1 MFPQHL
7 KSTIFGTIKDDVTG
21 AAKSIS
27 IFNSSISD
35 IKENLSN
42 GQGFFYSVF
51 QGNKLNNND
60 VQGILNYVKAMEDG
74 VDESEALK
82 TNLTGCSVAAQKYV
96 DDAKN
101 AGKSTE
107 QMKVGLKDAA
117 KAGGGF
123 KGVIA
128 NIGSNLA
135 NMATGMIIGAA
146 IQFAINTIIT
156 AFDNLVNAYKK
167 SMEEMSNY
175 QSNISSLKSETESL
189 NKELKD
195 TKEKIAAIESINPTK
210 LNLFDEAELQRLKAY
225 NDELE
230 RKLRLNKAQL
240 DVDIKSANK
249 TAKWTYAN
257 SQVDFNPINKYIGE
271 NANAQWY
278 DWLLVTTPWN
288 YWSTI
293 VENATNVIQGNTWD
307 QQMDYLSQTEQAQEK
322 YKKAVEEFEKF
333 TATHDPVGDE
343 YNKLLADKNQFENE
357 FNNGYLANLSSRYT
371 DWQIELNS
379 LNPDDLTN
387 TERIKELEEAIARYD
402 AIVNKMSGNKT
413 FAEVYNSAEFSDVTK
428 KLEELA
434 KAGKLTEDTFNS
446 VDGIDKFKEAIG
458 ETLIEGQT
466 FADVITSIIAKVND
480 LGTSAGDTGD
490 QIKTLADRIAEINK
504 SNSTSIKNISKIQ
517 NAISTMQSKDYLS
530 FDDVSDLL
538 EIDPSL
544 ADKFTQ
550 TTQGYKIA
558 VEDLTEA
565 KKKYAEESKKSVQ
578 TELENTNSDISSK
591 KDEIKKLQEE
601 KKRYETDLEE
611 VQSASIFRSFYN
623 SMPTDEGKEDYI
635 KQLESDTNS
644 TYFANLVKDEEYAK
658 QQEDEIAKKI
668 KGIETN
674 IDLANGKIEESG
686 QLVSVLNVILN
697 EMSNPIDKQ
706 ALSFSDVI
714 SKLSD
719 AKDLLDSVKD
729 EITSSGAIS
738 LETLEKIS
746 SSYPEL
752 ENSVADYMMGLISA
766 SDLLKDVQK
775 QYDNDTIAYRENIV
789 EKIQLTDTELNNYLS
804 YLNTKVKDSEDYYRN
819 IGGLEKKFIDYMADN
834 YSLDLESCR
843 TWAQAKTAM
852 IEQTKLD
859 VYNADKLY
867 DFETMSYK
875 DGWTD
880 FVNSHTLQEIE
891 GVQAILDN
899 YESAV
904 EEFGKRTAFAKADE
918 FATNSS
924 SKKNSTK
931 STTNE
936 VFDWI
941 EVRLNRL
948 ADKTKSF
955 FDKVS
960 DYVSNITNERNL
972 SKAIN
977 STQKEIDANKKAE
990 QKYKQKANSV
1000 NLSESWRKKVRE
1012 GNFSINELTDETL
1025 IKNIQDY
1032 QKWWEKARDSAQNIA
1047 DLTEQKKDYLS
1058 QQFDSKYERQQRI
1071 TDKYSTANDKINDII
1086 SYKENK
1092 GGKVSAGDYNNLNRN
1107 LTSQNKSLSTQNK
1120 MLLQQQ
1126 KTVQKG
1132 SAKWQEYQEKID
1144 ANSQSIRQ
1152 NTIAIAENNNKKF
1165 DLKIS
1170 DYERSAGNHERTITN
1185 IQNSMDLAKAQGK
1198 KTGDS
1203 YYRNMI
1209 NASKMQNTVL
1219 QKERNAIFN
1228 ERKTVQYG
1236 SERYDELTE
1245 KLRGVDDQISEN
1257 NKNQAEWNATIRN
1270 IPMDRLNE
1278 YLDIAEAI
1286 VSKTKSYIERI
1297 SYINGESTVSAN
1309 QIRSQKYSDTAIANQ
1324 RELFNRY
1331 LGEFKKAKKEGR
1343 LSDADDYQKLYLQSA
1358 STYNE
1363 MLKANEELERQ
1374 ARDIELYRNYEKD
1387 LQHIEDVKK
1396 ALSSLSDMINDDA
1409 LYNDD
1414 GSFSEHGIAK
1424 IALTMKNLEEAKSS
1438 VDDYKKEIDALNE
1451 AHKQGKYNDDEYA
1464 EKLRELTDGYQNAT
1478 SEVNSYTEAIKDLY
1492 KNQAQEELN
1501 ALNELI
1507 DLRSKA
1513 VQKKKEYYDF
1523 DKTIKNKTKDI
1534 TATQMQIEALNGV
1547 STAEAK
1553 AQKALLEEQLSDL
1566 EEDLADTQADHI
1578 YQVQI
1583 DGLNEQKEI
1592 LQDIYD
1598 NFVDS
1603 LNKCLDAEGTIIS
1616 NATALSQNSIESVR
1630 KLLEDIAKARG
1641 YDLNYVDNNNSL
1653 AHFADGGKVIS
1664 AKSKGRDDGVAW
1676 LKAGEFVLNEQAF
1689 KAFKYTLPT
1698 IDNLADKMSTMVK
1711 SASNSDKSVSIGDV
1725 QLIVQGNVDRDVMD
1739 DLKKYQKQITESVI
1753 TNITKDL
1760 RKVGY
1765 KR

>member
-1 MFPQHL
+1 M
-7 KSTIFGTIKDDVTG
+7 KK
-21 AAKSIS
+21 
-27 IFNSSISD
+27 
-35 IKENLSN
+35 NLSN
-42 GQGFFYSVF
+42 GQGLFYSIF
-51 QGNKLNNND
+51 QGNTLNEKD
-60 VQGILNYVKAMEDG
+60 ILGIQNYIKAM
-74 VDESEALK
+74 DEGARHADAFK
-82 TNLTGCSVAAQKYV
+82 TNLSSCSVAAQEYINEAR
-96 DDAKN
+96 DAK
-101 AGKSTE
+101 KSTD
-107 QMKVGLKDAA
+107 QMSAGLKEVP
-117 KAGGGF
+117 KAGN
-123 KGVIA
+123 GVKNA
-128 NIGSNLA
+128 FLNITSTIG
-135 NMATGMIIGAA
+135 NMAAGMVVGAA

-175 QSNISSLKSETESL
+175 QSNISSLKSEAESL

-230 RKLRLNKAQL
+230 KKLRLNKAQL
-240 DVDIKSANK
+240 EVDAKSADK

-257 SQVDFNPINKYIGE
+257 SQVDFNPLNKYFGD

-278 DWLLVTTPWN
+278 DWVIPFLSTPYFWG
-288 YWSTI
+288 SI
-293 VENATNVIQGNTWD
+293 FAKNATNVIQGNTWD
-307 QQMDYLSQTEQAQEK
+307 QQMDYLSQTEQAQER
-322 YKKAVEEFEKF
+322 YKKSVEEFEKF
-333 TATHDPVGDE
+333 IATHDPVGEE

-357 FNNGYLANLSSRYT
+357 FNNGYLANLSARYT

-458 ETLIEGQT
+458 ETLTEGQT
-466 FADVITSIIAKVND
+466 FADVITSIIARVND
-480 LGTSAGDTGD
+480 LGVAAGDTGN

-504 SNSTSIKNISKIQ
+504 DNSTSIKNISKIQ

-565 KKKYAEESKKSVQ
+565 RKKYTEESKKSVQ

-601 KKRYETDLEE
+601 KKRYEGQLAE
-611 VQSASIFRSFYN
+611 VGKARIISQDMLKGQLSNFSSNKALN
-623 SMPTDEGKEDYI
+623 VDEI
-635 KQLESDTNS
+635 KKNIDS
-644 TYFANLVKDEEYAK
+644 YP
-658 QQEDEIAKKI
+658 QQEEEIAKKI
-668 KGIETN
+668 KEIETN

-686 QLVSVLNVILN
+686 QLASVLKVILN

-706 ALSFSDVI
+706 ALSLSDVI

-719 AKDLLDSVKD
+719 AKDLLDTVKD
-729 EITSSGAIS
+729 EISSSGTIS

-752 ENSVADYMMGLISA
+752 ENAVADYMMGLTSA

-775 QYDNDTIAYRENIV
+775 QYDNDTIAYRENIA

-819 IGGLEKKFIDYMADN
+819 IGGLEKKFIDYMANN

-852 IEQTKLD
+852 MEQTKLA
-859 VYNADKLY
+859 VYDADKLY
-867 DFETMSYK
+867 DFETMSYR

-880 FVNSHTLQEIE
+880 FVNSNTLQTVEA
-891 GVQAILDN
+891 VQSIFDN

-904 EEFGKRTAFAKADE
+904 EEFGKRSAVFNKADE
-918 FATNSS
+918 FVANSS

-960 DYVSNITNERNL
+960 DYISNVTNERNL
-972 SKAIN
+972 SKAITA
-977 STQKEIDANKKAE
+977 TQNEINANKRAE
-990 QKYKQKANSV
+990 QKYRQKANSIK
-1000 NLSESWRKKVRE
+1000 LSESWKKKVRE
-1012 GNFSINELTDETL
+1012 GNFSINEVTNETL

-1092 GGKVSAGDYNNLNRN
+1092 GGKVSARDYDNLNRN

-1132 SAKWQEYQEKID
+1132 SAKWQEYKEKID

-1170 DYERSAGNHERTITN
+1170 DYERSVGNHERTITN
-1185 IQNSMDLAKAQGK
+1185 VQNSMDLAKAQGK

-1203 YYRNMI
+1203 YYRYMI
-1209 NASKMQNTVL
+1209 NTSKMQNTVL

-1257 NKNQAEWNATIRN
+1257 NKSQAEWNATIRN

-1331 LGEFKKAKKEGR
+1331 LDEFKKAKKEGR
-1343 LSDADDYQKLYLQSA
+1343 LSDADEYQKLYLQSA

-1438 VDDYKKEIDALNE
+1438 VYDYKKEIDALNK

-1478 SEVNSYTEAIKDLY
+1478 SEVNNYTEAIKDLY

-1507 DLRSKA
+1507 DTRSEA
-1513 VQKKKEYYDF
+1513 LQKKKEYYDY
-1523 DKTIKNKTKDI
+1523 DKTIKSKTKDI
-1534 TATQMQIEALNGV
+1534 TAMQMQIEALNGV

-1598 NFVDS
+1598 KFVDS

-1630 KLLEDIAKARG
+1630 KLLDDIAKARG
-1641 YDLNYVDNNNSL
+1641 YDLNYVDNNNTL

-1664 AKSKGRDDGVAW
+1664 AKGKGRDDGVAW

-1689 KAFKYTLPT
+1689 KAFKYALPT
-1698 IDNLADKMSTMVK
+1698 IDNLADKMSTIVK
-1711 SASNSDKSVSIGDV
+1711 SASNYDKAVSIGDV
-1725 QLIVQGNVDRDVMD
+1725 QLIVQGNVDRNVMD
-1739 DLKKYQKQITESVI
+1739 DLKKYQKQITDSVI

>member
-1 MFPQHL
+1 MYPQHL
-7 KSTIFGTIKDDVTG
+7 KSTIFGTIKDNVTG
-21 AAKSIS
+21 AATKIS
-27 IFNSSISD
+27 IFNSSIKD
-35 IKENLSN
+35 MKENLSN
-42 GQGFFYSVF
+42 GQGVFYSIF
-51 QGNKLNNND
+51 QGNKLNDND
-60 VQGILNYVKAMEDG
+60 VQGILSYVKAIESG
-74 VDESEALK
+74 VDPAEALK
-82 TNLTGCSVAAQKYV
+82 TNITGCSVAAQKYV
-96 DDAKN
+96 NDATAANKT
-101 AGKSTE
+101 TE
-107 QMKVGLKDAA
+107 QMKAGLKDAA

-123 KGVIA
+123 KSAIA
-128 NIGSNLA
+128 NIGSTLG
-135 NMATGMIIGAA
+135 NMVTGMLVGAA

-175 QSNISSLKSETESL
+175 QSNISSLKSEAESL

-195 TKEKIAAIESINPTK
+195 TKEKIAAIESINPAK

-240 DVDIKSANK
+240 EVDAKSADK

-257 SQVDFNPINKYIGE
+257 SQVDFNPLNKYFGD

-278 DWLLVTTPWN
+278 DWVIPFLSTPYFWG
-288 YWSTI
+288 SI
-293 VENATNVIQGNTWD
+293 FAENATNVIQGNTWD
-307 QQMDYLSQTEQAQEK
+307 QQMDYLSQTEQAQER

-333 TATHDPVGDE
+333 TATHDPVGEE

-446 VDGIDKFKEAIG
+446 VDGINKFKEAIG
-458 ETLIEGQT
+458 ETLTEGQT
-466 FADVITSIIAKVND
+466 FADVITSIIARVND
-480 LGTSAGDTGD
+480 LGTSASDTGD

-504 SNSTSIKNISKIQ
+504 NNSTSIQNISKIQ

-565 KKKYAEESKKSVQ
+565 RKKYTEESKKSVQ

-601 KKRYETDLEE
+601 KKRYEGQLVE
-611 VQSASIFRSFYN
+611 VGKARIISQDMLKGQLSNFSSNKALN
-623 SMPTDEGKEDYI
+623 VDEI
-635 KQLESDTNS
+635 KKNIDS
-644 TYFANLVKDEEYAK
+644 YP
-658 QQEDEIAKKI
+658 QQEEEIAKKI
-668 KGIETN
+668 KEIETN
-674 IDLANGKIEESG
+674 IDLANGKIEESE
-686 QLVSVLNVILN
+686 QLASVLKVILN

-706 ALSFSDVI
+706 ALSLSDVV

-729 EITSSGAIS
+729 EISSNGAIS

-775 QYDNDTIAYRENIV
+775 QYDNDTIAYRENIA
-789 EKIQLTDTELNNYLS
+789 EKIQLTDAELNNYLS
-804 YLNTKVKDSEDYYRN
+804 YLNTKVANSEDYYKN
-819 IGGLEKKFIDYMADN
+819 IGGLEKNFVDYMSDN
-834 YSLDLESCR
+834 YNLDLKNCK
-843 TWAQAKTAM
+843 TWAEAKAAM
-852 IEQTKLD
+852 IAQTKLS
-859 VYNADKLY
+859 VYGADSLY
-867 DFETMSYK
+867 DFETMTYK
-875 DGWTD
+875 DHWAD
-880 FVNSHTLQEIE
+880 FVHDNTLQTVEA
-891 GVQAILDN
+891 VQSIFDN

-904 EEFGKRTAFAKADE
+904 EEFGKRGAVFDKTDKFVA
-918 FATNSS
+918 NSS

-960 DYVSNITNERNL
+960 DYVSNVTNERNL
-972 SKAIN
+972 SKAITA
-977 STQKEIDANKKAE
+977 TQKEINANKKAE
-990 QKYKQKANSV
+990 QKYRQKANSV
-1000 NLSESWRKKVRE
+1000 SLSESWKKKVRE
-1012 GNFSINELTDETL
+1012 GNFSINELTNETL

-1058 QQFDSKYERQQRI
+1058 QQFDSKLERQQRI
-1071 TDKYSTANDKINDII
+1071 TTKYSNASQKHDDII
-1086 SYKENK
+1086 SLKQTKGKKVTAADYKT
-1092 GGKVSAGDYNNLNRN
+1092 ANNYLNN
-1107 LTSQNKSLSTQNK
+1107 QNKSLREENK
-1120 MLLQQQ
+1120 LLREQQ
-1126 KTVQKG
+1126 KHVEKG
-1132 SAKWQEYQEKID
+1132 SKKWQEYQEKID

-1152 NTIAIAENNNKKF
+1152 NTIDIAENNNKKF

-1185 IQNSMDLAKAQGK
+1185 VQNSMDLAKAQGK

-1203 YYRNMI
+1203 YYRYMI

-1331 LGEFKKAKKEGR
+1331 LDEFEKAKKEGR
-1343 LSDADDYQKLYLQSA
+1343 LADADENQKLYLQSA

-1363 MLKANEELERQ
+1363 MLKTNEELERQ

-1438 VDDYKKEIDALNE
+1438 VDDYKKEIDALNK

-1464 EKLRELTDGYQNAT
+1464 EKLRELTDGYQNAS

-1507 DLRSKA
+1507 DLRSQA
-1513 VQKKKEYYDF
+1513 LQKKKEYYDF

-1534 TATQMQIEALNGV
+1534 TAIQMQIEALNGV

-1598 NFVDS
+1598 KFVES
-1603 LNKCLDAEGTIIS
+1603 LNKCLDTEGTIIS
-1616 NATALSQNSIESVR
+1616 NATVLSQNSIESVR
-1630 KLLEDIAKARG
+1630 KLLDDIAKARG
-1641 YDLNYVDNNNSL
+1641 YDLSYVDNNNTL

-1664 AKSKGRDDGVAW
+1664 AKGRGRDDGVAW

-1711 SASNSDKSVSIGDV
+1711 SASNYDKAVSIGDV
-1725 QLIVQGNVDRDVMD
+1725 QLIVQGNVDRNVMD
-1739 DLKKYQKQITESVI
+1739 DLKKYQKQITDSVI

>member
-1 MFPQHL
+1 MEGCSQAAKEYVANCVNAK
-7 KSTIFGTIKDDVTG
+7 KSTDQMVAGLEEVPKAG
-21 AAKSIS
+21 
-27 IFNSSISD
+27 
-35 IKENLSN
+35 N
-42 GQGFFYSVF
+42 GV
-51 QGNKLNNND
+51 
-60 VQGILNYVKAMEDG
+60 
-74 VDESEALK
+74 
-82 TNLTGCSVAAQKYV
+82 
-96 DDAKN
+96 KN
-101 AGKSTE
+101 AFLNIAST
-107 QMKVGLKDAA
+107 
-117 KAGGGF
+117 
-123 KGVIA
+123 
-128 NIGSNLA
+128 IG
-135 NMATGMIIGAA
+135 NMAAGMVVGAA

-167 SMEEMSNY
+167 SMEEMSDY
-175 QSNISSLKSETESL
+175 QSNISSLKSEAESL

-210 LNLFDEAELQRLKAY
+210 LNLFDEAELQRLKDY

-240 DVDIKSANK
+240 EVDAKSADK

-257 SQVDFNPINKYIGE
+257 SQVDFNPLNKYFGD

-278 DWLLVTTPWN
+278 DWVIPFLSTPYFWG
-288 YWSTI
+288 SI
-293 VENATNVIQGNTWD
+293 FAENATNVIQGNTWD
-307 QQMDYLSQTEQAQEK
+307 QQMDYLSQTEQAQER
-322 YKKAVEEFEKF
+322 YKKSVEEFEKF
-333 TATHDPVGDE
+333 IATHDPVGEE

-357 FNNGYLANLSSRYT
+357 FNNGYLANLSARYT

-379 LNPDDLTN
+379 LDPKDLTN
-387 TERIKELEEAIARYD
+387 TERIKALEEAIARYD

-446 VDGIDKFKEAIG
+446 VEGIDKFKEAIS
-458 ETLIEGQT
+458 ETLTEGQT
-466 FADVITSIIAKVND
+466 FADVITSIIARVND
-480 LGTSAGDTGD
+480 LGVAAGDTGN

-504 SNSTSIKNISKIQ
+504 DNSTSIKNISKIQ

-565 KKKYAEESKKSVQ
+565 RKKYTEESKKSVQ

-601 KKRYETDLEE
+601 KKRYEGQLAE
-611 VQSASIFRSFYN
+611 VGKARIISQDMLKGQLSNFSSNKALN
-623 SMPTDEGKEDYI
+623 VDEI
-635 KQLESDTNS
+635 KKNIDS
-644 TYFANLVKDEEYAK
+644 YP
-658 QQEDEIAKKI
+658 QQEEEIAKKI
-668 KGIETN
+668 KEIETN
-674 IDLANGKIEESG
+674 IDLANGKIEESE
-686 QLVSVLNVILN
+686 QLASVLKVILN

-706 ALSFSDVI
+706 ALSLSDVI

-719 AKDLLDSVKD
+719 AKNLLDTVKD
-729 EITSSGAIS
+729 EISSSGAIS

-752 ENSVADYMMGLISA
+752 ENAVADYMMGLTSA

-834 YSLDLESCR
+834 YSLDLKSCR

-852 IEQTKLD
+852 MEQTKLA
-859 VYNADKLY
+859 VYDADKLY

-880 FVNSHTLQEIE
+880 FVNSHTLQSVEA
-891 GVQAILDN
+891 VQSIFDN

-904 EEFGKRTAFAKADE
+904 EEFGKRSAVFNKADE
-918 FATNSS
+918 FVANSS

-960 DYVSNITNERNL
+960 DYISNVTNERNL
-972 SKAIN
+972 GKAITA
-977 STQKEIDANKKAE
+977 TQNEINANKRAE
-990 QKYKQKANSV
+990 QKYRQKANSI
-1000 NLSESWRKKVRE
+1000 NLSESWKKKVRE
-1012 GNFSINELTDETL
+1012 GNFSINELTNETL

-1107 LTSQNKSLSTQNK
+1107 LTSQNKSLSIQNK

-1132 SAKWQEYQEKID
+1132 SAKWQEYKEKID

-1170 DYERSAGNHERTITN
+1170 DYERSVGNHERTVTN
-1185 IQNSMDLAKAQGK
+1185 IQNSMDLANARGK
-1198 KTGDS
+1198 KTGDG
-1203 YYRNMI
+1203 YYRRMI

-1219 QKERNAIFN
+1219 QKERNAILY
-1228 ERKTVQYG
+1228 EITTVQYG

-1257 NKNQAEWNATIRN
+1257 NKSQAEWNATIRDL
-1270 IPMDRLNE
+1270 PMDRINE
-1278 YLDIAEAI
+1278 YLNLIESFISA
-1286 VSKTKSYIERI
+1286 KKSYVDAM
-1297 SYINGESTVSAN
+1297 SYIYGEESVSTSK
-1309 QIRSQKYSDTAIANQ
+1309 IREQKYSKDAISSQETLYKDYYNEWQ
-1324 RELFNRY
+1324 
-1331 LGEFKKAKKEGR
+1331 KAKKEGR
-1343 LSDADDYQKLYLQSA
+1343 TADVDKYEKLYYEGMQS
-1358 STYNE
+1358 YNE

-1438 VDDYKKEIDALNE
+1438 VYDYKKEIDALNK

-1478 SEVNSYTEAIKDLY
+1478 SEVNNYTEAIKDLY

-1507 DLRSKA
+1507 DTRSEA
-1513 VQKKKEYYDF
+1513 LQKKKE
-1523 DKTIKNKTKDI
+1523 
-1534 TATQMQIEALNGV
+1534 
-1547 STAEAK
+1547 
-1553 AQKALLEEQLSDL
+1553 
-1566 EEDLADTQADHI
+1566 
-1578 YQVQI
+1578 
-1583 DGLNEQKEI
+1583 
-1592 LQDIYD
+1592 
-1598 NFVDS
+1598 
-1603 LNKCLDAEGTIIS
+1603 
-1616 NATALSQNSIESVR
+1616 
-1630 KLLEDIAKARG
+1630 
-1641 YDLNYVDNNNSL
+1641 
-1653 AHFADGGKVIS
+1653 
-1664 AKSKGRDDGVAW
+1664 
-1676 LKAGEFVLNEQAF
+1676 
-1689 KAFKYTLPT
+1689 
-1698 IDNLADKMSTMVK
+1698 
-1711 SASNSDKSVSIGDV
+1711 
-1725 QLIVQGNVDRDVMD
+1725 
-1739 DLKKYQKQITESVI
+1739 
-1753 TNITKDL
+1753 
-1760 RKVGY
+1760 
-1765 KR
+1765 

>member
-1 MFPQHL
+1 M
-7 KSTIFGTIKDDVTG
+7 KK
-21 AAKSIS
+21 
-27 IFNSSISD
+27 
-35 IKENLSN
+35 NLSN
-42 GQGFFYSVF
+42 GQGVFYSIF
-51 QGNKLNNND
+51 QGNTLNEKD
-60 VQGILNYVKAMEDG
+60 ILGIQNYIKAM
-74 VDESEALK
+74 DEGARYADAFK
-82 TNLTGCSVAAQKYV
+82 TNLSSCSVAAQEYINEAR
-96 DDAKN
+96 DAK
-101 AGKSTE
+101 KSTD
-107 QMKVGLKDAA
+107 QMSAGLKEVPKVGN
-117 KAGGGF
+117 
-123 KGVIA
+123 GVKNA
-128 NIGSNLA
+128 FLNITSTIG
-135 NMATGMIIGAA
+135 NMAAGMVVGAA

-210 LNLFDEAELQRLKAY
+210 LNLFDEAELQRLKDY

-240 DVDIKSANK
+240 EVDAKSADK

-257 SQVDFNPINKYIGE
+257 SQVDFNPLNKYFGD

-278 DWLLVTTPWN
+278 DWVIPFLSTPYFWG
-288 YWSTI
+288 SI
-293 VENATNVIQGNTWD
+293 FAKNATNAIQGNTWD
-307 QQMDYLSQTEQAQEK
+307 QQMDYLSQTEQAQER
-322 YKKAVEEFEKF
+322 YKKSVEEFEKF
-333 TATHDPVGDE
+333 IATHDPVGEE

-357 FNNGYLANLSSRYT
+357 FNNGYLANLSARYT

-458 ETLIEGQT
+458 ETLTEGQT
-466 FADVITSIIAKVND
+466 FADVITSIIARVND
-480 LGTSAGDTGD
+480 LGVAAGDTGN

-504 SNSTSIKNISKIQ
+504 DNSTSIKNISKIQ

-565 KKKYAEESKKSVQ
+565 RKKYTEESKKSVQ

-601 KKRYETDLEE
+601 KKRYEGQLAE
-611 VQSASIFRSFYN
+611 VGKARIISQDMLKGQLSNFSSNKALN
-623 SMPTDEGKEDYI
+623 VDEI
-635 KQLESDTNS
+635 KKNIDS
-644 TYFANLVKDEEYAK
+644 YP
-658 QQEDEIAKKI
+658 QQEEEIAKKI
-668 KGIETN
+668 KEIETN

-686 QLVSVLNVILN
+686 QLASVLKVILN

-706 ALSFSDVI
+706 ALSLSDVI

-719 AKDLLDSVKD
+719 AKDLLDTVKD
-729 EITSSGAIS
+729 EISSSGTIS

-752 ENSVADYMMGLISA
+752 ENAVADYMMGLTSA

-775 QYDNDTIAYRENIV
+775 QYDNDTIAYRENIA

-852 IEQTKLD
+852 MEQTKLA
-859 VYNADKLY
+859 VYDADKLY
-867 DFETMSYK
+867 DFETMSYR

-880 FVNSHTLQEIE
+880 FVNSNTLQTVEA
-891 GVQAILDN
+891 VQSIFDN

-904 EEFGKRTAFAKADE
+904 EEFGKRSAVFNKADE
-918 FATNSS
+918 FVANSS

-960 DYVSNITNERNL
+960 DYISNVTNERNL
-972 SKAIN
+972 SKAITA
-977 STQKEIDANKKAE
+977 TQNEINANKRAE
-990 QKYKQKANSV
+990 QKYRQKANSIK
-1000 NLSESWRKKVRE
+1000 LSESWKKKVRE
-1012 GNFSINELTDETL
+1012 GNFSINEVTNETL

-1092 GGKVSAGDYNNLNRN
+1092 GGKVSARDYDNLNRN

-1132 SAKWQEYQEKID
+1132 SAKWQEYKEKID

-1170 DYERSAGNHERTITN
+1170 DYERSVGNHERTITN
-1185 IQNSMDLAKAQGK
+1185 VQNSMDLAKAQGK

-1203 YYRNMI
+1203 YYRYMI
-1209 NASKMQNTVL
+1209 NTSKMQNTVL

-1257 NKNQAEWNATIRN
+1257 NKSQAEWNATIRN

-1331 LGEFKKAKKEGR
+1331 LDEFKKAKKEGR
-1343 LSDADDYQKLYLQSA
+1343 LSDADEYQKLYLQSA

-1438 VDDYKKEIDALNE
+1438 VYDYKKEIDALNK

-1478 SEVNSYTEAIKDLY
+1478 SEVNNYTEAIKDLY

-1507 DLRSKA
+1507 DTRSEA
-1513 VQKKKEYYDF
+1513 LQKKKEYYDY
-1523 DKTIKNKTKDI
+1523 DKTIKSKTKDI
-1534 TATQMQIEALNGV
+1534 TAMQMQIEALNGV

-1598 NFVDS
+1598 KFVDS

-1630 KLLEDIAKARG
+1630 KLLDDIAKARG
-1641 YDLNYVDNNNSL
+1641 YDLNYVDNNNTL

-1664 AKSKGRDDGVAW
+1664 AKGKGRDDGVAW

-1689 KAFKYTLPT
+1689 KAFKYALPT
-1698 IDNLADKMSTMVK
+1698 IDNLADKMSTIVK
-1711 SASNSDKSVSIGDV
+1711 SASNYDKAVSIGDV
-1725 QLIVQGNVDRDVMD
+1725 QLIVQGNVDRNVMD
-1739 DLKKYQKQITESVI
+1739 DLKKYQKQITDSVI

>member
-1 MFPQHL
+1 MEGCSQAAKEYVANCVNAK
-7 KSTIFGTIKDDVTG
+7 KSTDQMVAGLEEVPKAG
-21 AAKSIS
+21 
-27 IFNSSISD
+27 
-35 IKENLSN
+35 N
-42 GQGFFYSVF
+42 GV
-51 QGNKLNNND
+51 
-60 VQGILNYVKAMEDG
+60 
-74 VDESEALK
+74 
-82 TNLTGCSVAAQKYV
+82 
-96 DDAKN
+96 KN
-101 AGKSTE
+101 AFLNITST
-107 QMKVGLKDAA
+107 
-117 KAGGGF
+117 
-123 KGVIA
+123 
-128 NIGSNLA
+128 IG
-135 NMATGMIIGAA
+135 NMAAGMVVGAA

-167 SMEEMSNY
+167 SMEEMSDY
-175 QSNISSLKSETESL
+175 QSNISSLKSEAESL

-210 LNLFDEAELQRLKAY
+210 LNLFDEAELQRLKDY

-240 DVDIKSANK
+240 EVDAKSADK

-257 SQVDFNPINKYIGE
+257 SQVDFNPLNKYFGD

-278 DWLLVTTPWN
+278 DWVIPFLSTPYFWG
-288 YWSTI
+288 SI
-293 VENATNVIQGNTWD
+293 FAENATNVIQGNTWD
-307 QQMDYLSQTEQAQEK
+307 QQMDYLSQTEQAQER
-322 YKKAVEEFEKF
+322 YKKSVEEFEKF
-333 TATHDPVGDE
+333 IATHDPVGEE

-357 FNNGYLANLSSRYT
+357 FNNGYLANLSARYT

-458 ETLIEGQT
+458 ETLTEGQT
-466 FADVITSIIAKVND
+466 FADVITSIIARVND

-504 SNSTSIKNISKIQ
+504 NNSTSIQNISKIQ
-517 NAISTMQSKDYLS
+517 NAISTIQSKDYLS

-565 KKKYAEESKKSVQ
+565 KKKYTEESKKSVQ

-686 QLVSVLNVILN
+686 QLVSVLKVILN

-706 ALSFSDVI
+706 ALSLSDVI

-729 EITSSGAIS
+729 EISSSGAIS

-752 ENSVADYMMGLISA
+752 ENAVADYMMGLTSA

-834 YSLDLESCR
+834 YSLDLKSCR

-852 IEQTKLD
+852 MEQTKLA
-859 VYNADKLY
+859 VYDADKLY

-880 FVNSHTLQEIE
+880 FVNSHTLQAVEA
-891 GVQAILDN
+891 VQSIFDN

-904 EEFGKRTAFAKADE
+904 EEFGKRSAVFNKADE
-918 FATNSS
+918 FVANSS

-960 DYVSNITNERNL
+960 DYISNVTNERNL
-972 SKAIN
+972 GKAITA
-977 STQKEIDANKKAE
+977 TQNEINANKKAE
-990 QKYKQKANSV
+990 QKYRQKANSI
-1000 NLSESWRKKVRE
+1000 NLSESWKKKVRE
-1012 GNFSINELTDETL
+1012 GNFSINELTNETL

-1132 SAKWQEYQEKID
+1132 SAKWQEYKEKID

-1170 DYERSAGNHERTITN
+1170 DYERSVGNHERTVTN
-1185 IQNSMDLAKAQGK
+1185 IQNSMDLANARGK
-1198 KTGDS
+1198 KIGDG
-1203 YYRNMI
+1203 YYRRMI

-1219 QKERNAIFN
+1219 QKERNAIFY
-1228 ERKTVQYG
+1228 EMTTVQYG
-1236 SERYDELTE
+1236 SKRYDELTE

-1257 NKNQAEWNATIRN
+1257 NKSQAEWNATIRDL
-1270 IPMDRLNE
+1270 PMDRINE
-1278 YLDIAEAI
+1278 YLDLIESFISA
-1286 VSKTKSYIERI
+1286 KKSYVDAMA
-1297 SYINGESTVSAN
+1297 YIYGEESVSTSK
-1309 QIRSQKYSDTAIANQ
+1309 IREQKYSKDAISSQETLYKDYYNEWQ
-1324 RELFNRY
+1324 
-1331 LGEFKKAKKEGR
+1331 KAKKEGR
-1343 LSDADDYQKLYLQSA
+1343 TADVDKYEKLYYEGMRS
-1358 STYNE
+1358 YNE

-1374 ARDIELYRNYEKD
+1374 ARDIELYRNYERD

-1438 VDDYKKEIDALNE
+1438 VYDYKKEIDALNK

-1478 SEVNSYTEAIKDLY
+1478 SEVNNYTEAIKDLY

-1507 DLRSKA
+1507 DTRSEA
-1513 VQKKKEYYDF
+1513 LQKKKEYYDY
-1523 DKTIKNKTKDI
+1523 DKTIKSKTKDI
-1534 TATQMQIEALNGV
+1534 TAMQMQIEALNGV

-1598 NFVDS
+1598 KFVDS

-1630 KLLEDIAKARG
+1630 KLLDDIAKARG
-1641 YDLNYVDNNNSL
+1641 YDLNYVDNNNTL

-1664 AKSKGRDDGVAW
+1664 AKGKGRDDGVAW

-1689 KAFKYTLPT
+1689 KAFKYALPT
-1698 IDNLADKMSTMVK
+1698 IDNLADKMSTIVK
-1711 SASNSDKSVSIGDV
+1711 SASNYDKAVSIGDV
-1725 QLIVQGNVDRDVMD
+1725 QLIVQGNVDRNVMD
-1739 DLKKYQKQITESVI
+1739 DLKKYQKQITDSVI